1 VYKINI
7 CINPCNI
14 FLLLIYFTHQLN
26 NTTNGVHKMTRIDIL
41 KTLEKEIGKILL
53 QNFND
58 LSNFSESDAKEF
70 EEIEIAIKAIKE
82 TMNIK

>member
-1 VYKINI
+1 
-7 CINPCNI
+7 
-14 FLLLIYFTHQLN
+14 
-26 NTTNGVHKMTRIDIL
+26 MTRIDIL